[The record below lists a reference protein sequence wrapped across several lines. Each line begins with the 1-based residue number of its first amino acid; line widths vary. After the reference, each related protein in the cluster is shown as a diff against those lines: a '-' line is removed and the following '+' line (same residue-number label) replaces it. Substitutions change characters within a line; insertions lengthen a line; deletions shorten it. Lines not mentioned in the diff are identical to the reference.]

1 MVLPLRTGVKNLV
14 IWKYIVLYEDVDYV
28 QEVHDVDSD
37 WRKEVTWLV
46 TDYRGR
52 RGCLCGSF

>member
-1 MVLPLRTGVKNLV
+1 MLPLRTGVKNSA
-14 IWKYIVLYEDVDYV
+14 IRKYTALYEDVDHA

-46 TDYRGR
+46 TD
-52 RGCLCGSF
+52 F